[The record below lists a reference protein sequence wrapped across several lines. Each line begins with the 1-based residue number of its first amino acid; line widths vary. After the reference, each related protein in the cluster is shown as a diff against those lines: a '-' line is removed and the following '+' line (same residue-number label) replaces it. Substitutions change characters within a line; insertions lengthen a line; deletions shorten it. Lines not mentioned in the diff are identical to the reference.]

1 MDPKEEVAKPRKI
14 ALYSHIKHGFYT
26 AWDIQYSK
34 YDDHYNQLPD
44 GQEREVPRSE
54 YVRVSEPI
62 EIRFRPLNSGEVMEQ
77 ALATLNAE
85 ERKVLA
91 ELNQQLANIRERKK
105 QLLALTHESQISEE
119 VVKP

>member
-1 MDPKEEVAKPRKI
+1 MENLKEEVAKPRKI
-14 ALYSHIKHGFYT
+14 ALY
-26 AWDIQYSK
+26 W
-34 YDDHYNQLPD
+34 
-44 GQEREVPRSE
+44 SE

-91 ELNQQLANIRERKK
+91 ELNQQLANIRDRKK
-105 QLLALTHESQISEE
+105 QLLALTHESQISEHG
-119 VVKP
+119 VDPCS